1 MPEQSTHKFVDIKE
15 IKEGIVTL
23 NNKSLRTVLMVSSI
37 NFDLKS
43 GEEKQ
48 ALISSFQQFL
58 NSLDFTIQIVIHSRP
73 LDLTDYF
80 SFLREQQGK
89 QENELLKIQT
99 SEYLDF
105 IQELIKLSSIMSKF
119 FYVVIPYNM
128 AIIKK
133 SGIIDKFL
141 PNKKSTNAQ
150 DASLTEAKNKLQLRV
165 SQVIGLLAGM
175 GLRAIPLQDKE
186 LAELYYGLY
195 NPGVV
200 LKQKNLEL
208 LIATG
213 QEEKQTE

>member
-15 IKEGIVTL
+15 IKEGVVTL
-23 NNKSLRTVLMVSSI
+23 NNKSLRSVLMISSI

-48 ALISSFQQFL
+48 ALIASFQRFL
-58 NSLDFTIQIVIHSRP
+58 NSLNFTVQIVIHSRP
-73 LDLTDYF
+73 LDLSDYF
-80 SFLREQQGK
+80 SFLKEQQEK

-105 IQELIKLSSIMSKF
+105 IQELIKLSNIMSKL
-119 FYVVIPYNM
+119 FYIVIPYNM
-128 AIIKK
+128 AVIKK

-141 PNKKSTNAQ
+141 PGKKDKNTQDTNLA
-150 DASLTEAKNKLQLRV
+150 EAKDKLQLRIG
-165 SQVIGLLAGM
+165 QVIGLLAEM
-175 GLRAIPLQDKE
+175 GLRAIPLQDRE
-186 LAELYYGLY
+186 LNELYYGLY

>member
-15 IKEGIVTL
+15 IKEGVVTL
-23 NNKSLRTVLMVSSI
+23 NNKSLRSVLMISSI
-37 NFDLKS
+37 NFNLKS

-48 ALISSFQQFL
+48 ALIASFQRFL
-58 NSLDFTIQIVIHSRP
+58 NSLNFTVQIVIHSRP
-73 LDLTDYF
+73 LDLSDYF
-80 SFLREQQGK
+80 SFLREQQEK

-105 IQELIKLSSIMSKF
+105 IQELIKLSNIMSKL

-128 AIIKK
+128 AVIKK

-141 PNKKSTNAQ
+141 PGKKDKNTEDTN
-150 DASLTEAKNKLQLRV
+150 LTEAKDKLQLRV
-165 SQVIGLLAGM
+165 GQVIGLLAEM
-175 GLRAIPLQDKE
+175 GLRAIPLQDRE
-186 LAELYYGLY
+186 LNELYYGLY